1 MVEDD
6 FFFEA
11 RCQGGV
17 LVEQCG
23 ISSFVGPGRAMLGTE
38 RLTYLQ
44 SILNS
49 SSELCE
55 CSWVRSLGLED
66 SSWCKCESGS
76 RRRLFDS
83 LLHYLTK
90 SLHCWDRIACVIRQ
104 CELWVL

>member
-6 FFFEA
+6 FFLKPDV
-11 RCQGGV
+11 RGGV

-66 SSWCKCESGS
+66 SSWCKCE
-76 RRRLFDS
+76 
-83 LLHYLTK
+83 
-90 SLHCWDRIACVIRQ
+90 VRQ
-104 CELWVL
+104 